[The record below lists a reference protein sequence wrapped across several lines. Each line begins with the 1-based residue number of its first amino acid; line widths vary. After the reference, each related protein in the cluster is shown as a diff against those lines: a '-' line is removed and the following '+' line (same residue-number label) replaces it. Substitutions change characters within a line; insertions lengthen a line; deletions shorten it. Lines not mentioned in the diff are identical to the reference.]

1 MPQDEARHRHD
12 EGEVFGLGRKQF
24 RRDQHGRI
32 GKTAGGFP
40 GHAERVSQLFHPGLD
55 FQIELAQTPGQDPDF
70 NQRFFGLL
78 RRPLELDREADEED
92 DGDAPENASPLPLGS
107 KNYMTPAGFA
117 RLKDELDHLLGRERP
132 ELVATIAWAA
142 GNGDRS
148 ENGDY
153 IYGKKRLR
161 EVDRRIRFLVKRLD
175 AAEVVDPQSRRD
187 EGEDD
192 RVYFGATVTVRN
204 AKDEDRT
211 VSIVGVDE
219 IDTARGYI
227 SWVSPMAR
235 ALLRAREG
243 DTVTLNTPGGVEDLE
258 ILLVRYERLATGD
271 LPAGAATS

>member
-1 MPQDEARHRHD
+1 MNKAFTRESEDED
-12 EGEVFGLGRKQF
+12 E
-24 RRDQHGRI
+24 
-32 GKTAGGFP
+32 
-40 GHAERVSQLFHPGLD
+40 
-55 FQIELAQTPGQDPDF
+55 
-70 NQRFFGLL
+70 
-78 RRPLELDREADEED
+78 
-92 DGDAPENASPLPLGS
+92 DGDAPENASPLPPGS

-117 RLKDELDHLLGRERP
+117 RLKGELDQLLGRERP

-161 EVDRRIRFLVKRLD
+161 EVDRRIRFLVRRLD
-175 AAEVVDPQSRRD
+175 ASEVVDPQSRRD

-192 RVYFGATVTVRN
+192 RVYFGATVRVRS
-204 AKDEDRT
+204 ADDEERT

-243 DTVTLNTPGGVEDLE
+243 DTVTLNTPAGPLDLE
-258 ILLVRYERLATGD
+258 ILEVRYERLPMDVT
-271 LPAGAATS
+271 TS